1 MRQISAPSLVFFAA
15 AAAAVACVPRTPDLE
30 GLVGAAGG
38 GGVRDGGSG
47 GAPGGSDAPHPTGPT
62 PGDAASD
69 RPRDVASGGGDA
81 RSDLGALKE
90 AGVDGAREVAL
101 DVPSEAA
108 VERAGRAPRA
118 GELAITELLVDPAGN
133 DLGHEWV
140 EIANLTDDALDLA
153 TLRLAD
159 DATEFPFD
167 AGILGPRALLVLG
180 QSADRA
186 HNGDAPVDRAY
197 GTRLAFNNGADRL
210 SLCAGPCAG
219 GVVLASFAWTTASFG
234 AAYAGRAVI
243 VTAAGATCPATEPY
257 GSGADLGTPGRPN
270 PPCATQADGGRDGAD
285 R

>member
-1 MRQISAPSLVFFAA
+1 MRHITLLSLMFFAMLSA
-15 AAAAVACVPRTPDLE
+15 ASCVPRTPDLE
-30 GLVGAAGG
+30 GLVGAS
-38 GGVRDGGSG
+38 GSG
-47 GAPGGSDAPHPTGPT
+47 GGQDGGNPETVPRADAPPLAAAP
-62 PGDAASD
+62 PGDAAAE
-69 RPRDVASGGGDA
+69 RPRDGGGDA
-81 RSDLGALKE
+81 RVDLVAMKE
-90 AGVDGAREVAL
+90 AGTDGPREAGGDLPGESSVP
-101 DVPSEAA
+101 DVR
-108 VERAGRAPRA
+108 VGRAPRV

-140 EIANLTDDALDLA
+140 EIANLTDDVLDLA

-167 AGILGPRALLVLG
+167 AGVLAPRALLVLG
-180 QSADRA
+180 QSTDRA

-210 SLCAGPCAG
+210 TLCAGPCAE
-219 GVVLASFAWTTASFG
+219 GVVLASFAWTSLG

-243 VTAAGATCPATEPY
+243 VTASGATCPASEPY

-270 PPCATQADGGRDGAD
+270 PPCAAQVDAGRDGAD